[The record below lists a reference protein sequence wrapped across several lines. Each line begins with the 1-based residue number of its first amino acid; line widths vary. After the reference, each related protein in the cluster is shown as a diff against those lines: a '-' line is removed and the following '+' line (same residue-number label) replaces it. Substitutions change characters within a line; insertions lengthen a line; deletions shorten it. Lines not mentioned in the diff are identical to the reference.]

1 MEALTRKFKLHPDL
15 NLREFADQCPFN
27 YTGADFYALCSDA
40 MLKAM
45 SRTAAEVDRKIGKC
59 TRAFYAHIELTW
71 AGHLSE
77 LLNAQPPPHK
87 HPWPLTPRYYLAE
100 MALPAE
106 LEVVVQAEDFE
117 SALRDLVPSVS
128 AEEMAHYANV
138 QKQFSKETM
147 NSKQVKE
154 NGVHDGPVPPKM
166 DKGKGKAKMVDRD
179 E

>member
-1 MEALTRKFKLHPDL
+1 MILLS
-15 NLREFADQCPFN
+15 LRFTDSGYPP
-27 YTGADFYALCSDA
+27 
-40 MLKAM
+40 
-45 SRTAAEVDRKIGKC
+45 
-59 TRAFYAHIELTW
+59 
-71 AGHLSE
+71 E

-100 MALPAE
+100 MAPPAE

-154 NGVHDGPVPPKM
+154 NGVHDGPVPGKV
-166 DKGKGKAKMVDRD
+166 DKGKGKARMVDGD